1 MWGGKVRRKKPILRQ
16 NPSLRWRETETVTAG
31 KTPNRSRSSHLA
43 KQKPQWVSPLRRLI
57 SSFGAFLFSAFYLL
71 PAGPVVR
78 NSANSV
84 ELLIFVTTQGSGPS
98 VADGC
103 SMLPRPTGVGPKA
116 IE

>member
-1 MWGGKVRRKKPILRQ
+1 MGTATVGKNNQ
-16 NPSLRWRETETVTAG
+16 NKTEA
-31 KTPNRSRSSHLA
+31 P
-43 KQKPQWVSPLRRLI
+43 VSFSPPGRLI
-57 SSFGAFLFSAFYLL
+57 SSLRAFSFSAFYYLL

-103 SMLPRPTGVGPKA
+103 SMMPRPTGVGPKA

>member
-1 MWGGKVRRKKPILRQ
+1 VKACQPLGHFDLT
-16 NPSLRWRETETVTAG
+16 N
-31 KTPNRSRSSHLA
+31 
-43 KQKPQWVSPLRRLI
+43 KQKAPVSFPTE
-57 SSFGAFLFSAFYLL
+57 AFAFFVVTRYLP
-71 PAGPVVR
+71 PAGGPAVR

-103 SMLPRPTGVGPKA
+103 SMMPRPTGIGPKA